1 MRRTLLRRPS
11 PAMVV
16 ACVALGV
23 ALGGTSYATV
33 LNVPDNSVTTAKI
46 RNNAVTAPKIKTAA
60 VTASE
65 VKNGSLL
72 KVDFKPGQLPAGP
85 QGPPGPA
92 GPAGPVGSPGIS
104 GLQRFDVATT
114 SSSSNSK
121 SVIVTCPTGK
131 RPVGGGARVIG
142 SGAPVVSITVNFP
155 DSDGVHWNA
164 EANEVVATALTWQLQ
179 AYALCATVTA

>member
-11 PAMVV
+11 PAMIV
-16 ACVALGV
+16 ACLALGV

-33 LNVPDNSVTTAKI
+33 LNVPDNSVTTKKI
-46 RNNAVTAPKIKTAA
+46 RNDAVTAPKIKAGA

-72 KVDFKPGQLPAGP
+72 NVDFKPGQLPAGP
-85 QGPPGPA
+85 RGPA
-92 GPAGPVGSPGIS
+92 GPAGLAGSPGIS

-114 SSSSNSK
+114 SSNSNSK

-131 RPVGGGARVIG
+131 KPVGGGARVIG
-142 SGAPVVSITVNFP
+142 NGAAVVSITENFP
-155 DSDGVHWNA
+155 DSDAVHWNA
-164 EANEVVATALTWQLQ
+164 KANEVVATNQTWQLQ
-179 AYALCATVTA
+179 AYALCATVAA